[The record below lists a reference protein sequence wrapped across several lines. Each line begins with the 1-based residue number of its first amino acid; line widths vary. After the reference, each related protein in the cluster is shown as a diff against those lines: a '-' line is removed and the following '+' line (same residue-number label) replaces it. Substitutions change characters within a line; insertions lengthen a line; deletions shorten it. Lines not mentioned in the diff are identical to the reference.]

1 MLDDGAPA
9 LDRRAVRVRNQNC
22 AREGLP
28 TLNLEEIKACVGLA
42 VGAFD
47 DETLDPWARSRAAF
61 EYLAAVSANRDFVP
75 APLEARFD
83 ELWMSFI
90 VPPRRDTTARLVP
103 DLATIARC
111 ERLTREF
118 AQALERHI
126 AEA

>member
-1 MLDDGAPA
+1 MLDDGVPA
-9 LDRRAVRVRNQNC
+9 LDRRAVRVRNRNC

-28 TLNLEEIKACVGLA
+28 TLNLEELKACADLA

-61 EYLAAVSANRDFVP
+61 EYLAVVSTNRDFVP
-75 APLEARFD
+75 AALTARFD
-83 ELWMSFI
+83 ELWLSFI
-90 VPPRRDTTARLVP
+90 VPPRLSLVP

-118 AQALERHI
+118 AQAIERHL
-126 AEA
+126 AGA